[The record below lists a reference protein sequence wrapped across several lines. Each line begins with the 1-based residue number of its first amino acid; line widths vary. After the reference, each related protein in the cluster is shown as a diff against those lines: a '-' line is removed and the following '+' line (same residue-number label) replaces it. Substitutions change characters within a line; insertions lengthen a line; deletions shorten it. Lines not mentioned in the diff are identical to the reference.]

1 MYVLIRVSYIEHT
14 IHVGFSLQST
24 KSAVLMYT
32 YDLTWSQQFNDL
44 KSLPSA
50 NQSSAGRYKLV
61 QEWTGHSV
69 SAVSCVNAVQ
79 SPIILAATSDK

>member
-1 MYVLIRVSYIEHT
+1 MNAVIPVDDP
-14 IHVGFSLQST
+14 QSI

-50 NQSSAGRYKLV
+50 APSGASQSAAGRYKLV
-61 QEWTGHSV
+61 QEWTGYTV